1 MSKFYQPTPKEV
13 KEARLFANLTQS
25 ESAELCLITANTW
38 ARYEQGSTQ
47 MPAPI
52 WKLFEYAIAHRDAS
66 QALKTN
72 AKVNKDPKVLTPE
85 EKAFFDE
92 MMSDWKTPE
101 QIEAAQWGYP
111 EGHPLH
117 HTNDKPRG

>member
-1 MSKFYQPTPKEV
+1 MGKFYQPTPKEV
-13 KEARLFANLTQS
+13 KEARLFANLTQA
-25 ESAELCLITANTW
+25 ESAELCLVTANTW
-38 ARYEQGSTQ
+38 ARYEQGASQ
-47 MPAPI
+47 MPPPI

-66 QALKTN
+66 QSM
-72 AKVNKDPKVLTPE
+72 KVKPKDDNVPTAE

-92 MMSDWKTPE
+92 MMADWRTPE

-117 HTNDKPRG
+117 HTNAKPRG